1 MVNEHADTRPMTV
14 GGWMLTLLV
23 LAIPIVNLVMYLVWA
38 LSGSGNVNRRNFC
51 RASIYWFLI
60 ILGIYILFMALV
72 GVVSVANSLGLIQQ
86 QSVQNIFCTR
96 GKNLLLYL
104 ASFFGWDYFF

>member
-23 LAIPIVNLVMYLVWA
+23 LAIPIVNLVMYLIWA
-38 LSGSGNVNRRNFC
+38 LSGSGNVNHRNFC

-60 ILGIYILFMALV
+60 ILGIYVLILALV
-72 GVVSVANSLGLIQQ
+72 GLASVANSL
-86 QSVQNIFCTR
+86 
-96 GKNLLLYL
+96 
-104 ASFFGWDYFF
+104 

>member
-1 MVNEHADTRPMTV
+1 MANEHVDTRPITV

-60 ILGIYILFMALV
+60 ILGIYILFMALI
-72 GVVSVANSLGLIQQ
+72 GIASVATSSL
-86 QSVQNIFCTR
+86 
-96 GKNLLLYL
+96 
-104 ASFFGWDYFF
+104 

>member
-1 MVNEHADTRPMTV
+1 MVNEYADTRPMTV

-38 LSGSGNVNRRNFC
+38 LSGAGNVNRRNFC

-60 ILGIYILFMALV
+60 ILGFYISFLLLA
-72 GVVSVANSLGLIQQ
+72 GIASVATSSL
-86 QSVQNIFCTR
+86 
-96 GKNLLLYL
+96 
-104 ASFFGWDYFF
+104 